1 MTLIE
6 RCVPRMGG
14 EKVMARKKIL
24 ESNIAFRLMTLI
36 FKFRDL
42 LQNPRKSLEKA
53 GLRKGMSVVD
63 YGCGPGSFTI
73 PAAELAG
80 QKGKVFAVDIHPLAI
95 RAVKQKASR
104 KGLQNVE
111 TVLVEG
117 YDTGIGE
124 SSIDRVLLID
134 TIHLIDDPDALFRD
148 IHRML
153 KPDGLLFME
162 KGHMPMSK
170 QKEIL
175 MKTGLFRIREA
186 EGLMILA
193 APSHSPSAL

>member
-1 MTLIE
+1 MMLME

-14 EKVMARKKIL
+14 EKVMTNKKIL
-24 ESNIAFRLMTLI
+24 ESDIAFRLMTLI

-80 QKGKVFAVDIHPLAI
+80 QEGKVFAVDIHPLAI

-104 KGLQNVE
+104 KGLENVE

-124 SSIDRVLLID
+124 SSIDRVLLMD
-134 TIHLIDDPDALFRD
+134 TIHLIEDPDALFRE

-162 KGHMPMSK
+162 KGHMAMSK

-193 APSHSPSAL
+193 APQPQS

>member
-1 MTLIE
+1 MIRAD
-6 RCVPRMGG
+6 RCVLGTGG
-14 EKVMARKKIL
+14 EREMSNKKMS
-24 ESNIAFRLMTLI
+24 ESDVGFRLMTLA

-42 LQNPRKSLEKA
+42 LQNPRKSLA
-53 GLRKGMSVVD
+53 RARLGKGMSVVD

-73 PAAELAG
+73 PAAELV
-80 QKGKVFAVDIHPLAI
+80 GKQGRVFAVDIHPLAV

-111 TVLVEG
+111 AILVQG
-117 YDTGIGE
+117 YDTGIEE

-134 TIHLIDDPDALFRD
+134 TIHLIEDPDTLFSAL
-148 IHRML
+148 HRML

-162 KGHMPMSK
+162 KGHMAMSE

-175 MKTGLFRIREA
+175 TNTGLFRIQEA
-186 EGLMILA
+186 EGLMMLA
-193 APSHSPSAL
+193 APQPQS